1 MRLKIHKG
9 LHAVYRLAPDSE
21 LPPGIF
27 DRPFCC
33 VTRTE
38 DELSIVCAESSLDME
53 TVQVCEP
60 GWRLIEAEG
69 PLDFGLVGVLRSI
82 TTPLAE
88 AGISVFAVSTYD
100 TDYLMIKDAHL
111 HNAVK
116 ALTRTGFA
124 IG

>member
-1 MRLKIHKG
+1 MKLKIHKG
-9 LHAVYRLAPDSE
+9 LHAVYRLDPDSA
-21 LPPGIF
+21 LPAGIF
-27 DRPFCC
+27 DKPFCC

-38 DELSIVCAESSLDME
+38 DELSVVCPEATLDME

-88 AGISVFAVSTYD
+88 AGISVFAISTYD
-100 TDYLMIKDAHL
+100 TDYLMIKDVHL
-111 HNAVK
+111 QNAIK
-116 ALTRTGFA
+116 ALTKAGFT